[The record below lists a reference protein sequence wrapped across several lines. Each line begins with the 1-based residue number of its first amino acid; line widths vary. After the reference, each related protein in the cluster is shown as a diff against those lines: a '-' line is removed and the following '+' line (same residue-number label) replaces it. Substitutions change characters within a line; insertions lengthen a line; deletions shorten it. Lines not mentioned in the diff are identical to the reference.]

1 MIKRLRWPILISLL
15 ALAIIAVLLVDQKPI
30 QTSIAPVLEPASGG
44 IYTEGLIGSMVRLNP
59 LLDDYNPAD
68 RDIDR
73 LLFNGLVRIDDRG
86 IPQADLADSWGI
98 SQDGKVYNFSL
109 RQNTVWHDQTPL
121 TSDDVIFTIEKMRE
135 DDSLMPIDVRSF
147 WKQVEVV
154 RLDDNAIQF
163 RLVEAFAPFLDYLTF
178 GVLPAHIYGDMTLD
192 EIIASPENLNP
203 IGTGP
208 YRFKQLI
215 VENDEIVG
223 VLLEPFENY
232 YDTPP
237 FIEQVAFRYY
247 PDAASAF
254 QAYQRDEIMGISQV
268 PMDIL
273 PQVLA
278 APKLNLYTFR
288 LPELS
293 LILFNLNNPQFAFFQ
308 DADVRRALYMAV
320 NRRYMIDRILGG
332 QAILAEGP
340 VFPGTW
346 AFYDGVEKIVYDPDQ
361 AIEILKLAGYT
372 IPAEGGNIRTNEAG
386 EALKFEL
393 LYPDDE
399 DHRALAEAIQKN
411 WQSLGVEV
419 SLKTLPY
426 EELITELDN
435 RTHQAVLVDLNLA
448 QSPDPD
454 PYPFWHQSQITGG
467 QNYAMWDDRQASE
480 YLEQA
485 RIKIDISERTRL
497 YRNFQ
502 VRFMQELPALP
513 MFYPVYRY
521 AVDADVQGVQVGPVF
536 DPADRFSTI
545 THWYL
550 VTKHSNS
557 PAVSVDEFTPTP

>member
-1 MIKRLRWPILISLL
+1 MIRRLRWPILISLL

-30 QTSIAPVLEPASGG
+30 QTSVAPVLEPATGG

-59 LLDDYNPAD
+59 LLDDYNQAD

-86 IPQADLADSWGI
+86 MPQGDLADSWGI

-135 DDSLMPIDVRSF
+135 DGSPLPEDVRNF

-154 RLDDNAIQF
+154 RLDDNALQF
-163 RLVEAFAPFLDYLTF
+163 RLVEPFAPFLDYLSF

-203 IGTGP
+203 VGTGP
-208 YRFKQLI
+208 YRFKQFI
-215 VENDEIVG
+215 VENDVIVG
-223 VLLEPFENY
+223 VLLEPFADY
-232 YDTPP
+232 YDKPP

-254 QAYQRDEIMGISQV
+254 LAYQGNEIMGISQI
-268 PMDIL
+268 PLDIL

-293 LILFNLNNPQFAFFQ
+293 LILFNLNNPQVAFFQ

-320 NRRYMIDRILGG
+320 NRRIMIDRILGG
-332 QAILAEGP
+332 QAIMADGP

-346 AFYDGVEKIVYDPDQ
+346 AYYDGVEKMDYDPDQ
-361 AIEILKLAGYT
+361 AVEILKLAGYT
-372 IPAEGGNIRTNEAG
+372 IPAEGGSTRTNEAG

-399 DHRALAEAIQKN
+399 VHRALAEAVQQN
-411 WQSLGVEV
+411 WQSLGVDV
-419 SLKTLPY
+419 TLKALPY
-426 EELITELDN
+426 AELIAELDN

-485 RIKIDISERTRL
+485 RITVDLTERTRL

-513 MFYPVYRY
+513 LYYPVYRY
-521 AVDADVQGVQVGPVF
+521 AVDADVRGVQVGPVF
-536 DPADRFSTI
+536 DAADRFTTI
-545 THWYL
+545 TRWYL

-557 PAVSVDEFTPTP
+557 PAVSADEFTPTP